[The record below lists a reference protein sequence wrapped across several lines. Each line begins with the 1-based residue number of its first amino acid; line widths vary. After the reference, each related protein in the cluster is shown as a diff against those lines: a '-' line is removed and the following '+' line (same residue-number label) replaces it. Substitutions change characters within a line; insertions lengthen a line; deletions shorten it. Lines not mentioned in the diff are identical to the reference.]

1 MPGKRLKTL
10 DDLRRYLASLIVRT
24 EDGLIE
30 VNLGKTL
37 AYMSSILVRVI
48 EGGDLEERIEQ
59 LERKMESKRKK
70 GDLS

>member
-24 EDGLIE
+24 EDGSIE

-48 EGGDLEERIEQ
+48 EGGDLEGRVEQ